1 MRDFRDAKAM
11 AHALRDALK
20 TKSIETSHSECL
32 KLIAKAFGYENWNI
46 LSAKIEAATPPKTG
60 ADASSQSGRKDVPP
74 EKATL
79 YCSFCGKS
87 QHDVRALIA
96 GPTVFICDECVGL
109 CDDIIDEKD
118 DQEILSLFKADI
130 DSGNQAYPHAFEH
143 LNRMT
148 TEVVAT
154 FVARCQKAEERHR
167 LALQYIQQSLAKRRG
182 DRPETEAL
190 LASPRFTKLE
200 TETEENLRSRIAEA
214 ERGMKRYE
222 DAIRV
227 GLTVLSARG
236 QPS

>member
-20 TKSIETSHSECL
+20 AKSIETSHSECL
-32 KLIAKAFGYENWNI
+32 ELIAKAFGYENWNV
-46 LSAKIEAATPPKTG
+46 LSAKIEGATPRKTG
-60 ADASSQSGRKDVPP
+60 ADALSLSGRKDAPP
-74 EKATL
+74 ERTTL
-79 YCSFCGKS
+79 YCSFCGKN
-87 QHDVRALIA
+87 QHEVRTLIA

-118 DQEILSLFKADI
+118 DQEILSLLKADLET
-130 DSGNQAYPHAFEH
+130 GNQAYPYAFEH
-143 LNRMT
+143 LSRMP
-148 TEVVAT
+148 TEVVAS
-154 FVARCQKAEERHR
+154 FVARCKRAEERYR
-167 LALQYIQQSLAKRRG
+167 LALQYFQQGLAKRRG
-182 DRPETEAL
+182 DSPGTEGL

-214 ERGMKRYE
+214 ESGLKRYE

-227 GLTVLSARG
+227 GLSVLSAGG

>member
-20 TKSIETSHSECL
+20 MKAIETSHSECL
-32 KLIAKAFGYENWNI
+32 ELIAKAFGYENWNI

-60 ADASSQSGRKDVPP
+60 ADAWRKDTPP
-74 EKATL
+74 EKTTL

-118 DQEILSLFKADI
+118 DEEILSLLKADI
-130 DSGNQAYPHAFEH
+130 ESGNQAYPYAFEH
-143 LNRMT
+143 LSRMPI
-148 TEVVAT
+148 EVVAT
-154 FVARCQKAEERHR
+154 FVARCKRAEERYR
-167 LALQYIQQSLAKRRG
+167 LALQYFHQALAKRRG
-182 DRPETEAL
+182 DSPGTEEL

-214 ERGMKRYE
+214 ERGLKRYE
-222 DAIRV
+222 DAIRI
-227 GLTVLSARG
+227 GLAVLSARG